1 MRRETKFLMISI
13 AFIIFI
19 NMLFL
24 LSIFTQSPNQI
35 TGAAII
41 KISPFNLKTNLVAT
55 LLIMN
60 LIALLIMI
68 VVYRNLHYHY

>member
-1 MRRETKFLMISI
+1 MKRETKFLMISI
-13 AFIIFI
+13 IFIIFI

-68 VVYRNLHYHY
+68 VVYRNLHYRY